1 MIRLILWLSVFWI
14 VPLMTYMLINETKFH
29 KNIVLG
35 VTLPQE
41 ARNDE
46 EIKGV
51 LAKFRRDSIIV
62 CAGLLVLAAVFCF
75 LSSDQKPM
83 TLWGIWLT
91 LAIVVPY
98 IPYVITNAKLKKVK
112 EEKGWKKTPSV
123 IMVDTAAIPSP
134 KWMSPV
140 WFVPPFLISLL
151 PVLWDKEMWFLYA
164 IFALM
169 ILLFWFSYRYL
180 YRNKAEIVDA
190 NTELTKALSQV
201 RKYNWG
207 SMWIVSAYFMALTAF
222 FPVLAGKNVWLAAVI
237 MGVFT
242 VGLCVYAFHVEMRTR
257 RIQEKLTKDSGKD
270 LYVDDDDH
278 WIAGMFYYNPD
289 DAMTIVNNRVGING
303 NVNFARPFG
312 KIMAVFLVLLI
323 VGMPFMGVFFDHLGE
338 QEITLRTE
346 DDILIG
352 EAGWTK
358 YEIPFDTVTEVTLL
372 DKLPERL
379 IRKAGSSFENLIK
392 GRFYSEETG
401 NIRVLLD
408 PGVPP
413 YIYVKTT
420 GWDYILNVRDKNLT
434 TEIYN
439 KLKTNP

>member
-112 EEKGWKKTPSV
+112 EEKGWKKTPAV

-169 ILLFWFSYRYL
+169 I
-180 YRNKAEIVDA
+180 
-190 NTELTKALSQV
+190 
-201 RKYNWG
+201 
-207 SMWIVSAYFMALTAF
+207 
-222 FPVLAGKNVWLAAVI
+222 
-237 MGVFT
+237 
-242 VGLCVYAFHVEMRTR
+242 
-257 RIQEKLTKDSGKD
+257 
-270 LYVDDDDH
+270 
-278 WIAGMFYYNPD
+278 
-289 DAMTIVNNRVGING
+289 
-303 NVNFARPFG
+303 
-312 KIMAVFLVLLI
+312 
-323 VGMPFMGVFFDHLGE
+323 
-338 QEITLRTE
+338 
-346 DDILIG
+346 
-352 EAGWTK
+352 
-358 YEIPFDTVTEVTLL
+358 
-372 DKLPERL
+372 
-379 IRKAGSSFENLIK
+379 
-392 GRFYSEETG
+392 
-401 NIRVLLD
+401 
-408 PGVPP
+408 
-413 YIYVKTT
+413 
-420 GWDYILNVRDKNLT
+420 
-434 TEIYN
+434 
-439 KLKTNP
+439 